1 MEILL
6 DCIPCMLRQALEASR
21 LATDRVDVQEKIM
34 EDAIRIISHYKDY
47 QNSPD
52 LCQAMH
58 QTIKRRTLMNDPYAE
73 IKRRDIDAA
82 KKILPGLINF
92 LKDKKNSL
100 YWALKISAT
109 GNIIDSA
116 VNKNADMMGC
126 MKEELEKSFSRCDL
140 EQFENRLESAKSILI
155 IGDNAGETVFD
166 RVLAERLSQYDLT
179 FAVRSE
185 PVINDATAE
194 DAYASGLA
202 DYARIISTGCGAPGA
217 VLADCGRG
225 FLKQFEGADI
235 VISKGQGNFEALSEC
250 DRPVFFLLK
259 AKCPVISQKLKV
271 CLNDYVFQFKPV

>member
-1 MEILL
+1 MEILI

-34 EDAIRIISHYKDY
+34 EDAIQIISHYKDY

-58 QTIKRRTLMNDPYAE
+58 QTIKRHTLIKDPYVK

-82 KKILPGLINF
+82 QKILPDLINF
-92 LKDKKNSL
+92 LKRKQNSL
-100 YWALKISAT
+100 YWALKIAVT

-116 VNKNADMMGC
+116 INKNADMMGC

-140 EQFENRLESAKSILI
+140 EQFESRLETAKSILI

-166 RVLAERLSQYDLT
+166 RVLVERLSKYNLA

-202 DYARIISTGCGAPGA
+202 DYAQIISTGCGAPGA
-217 VLADCGRG
+217 VLSECGRE
-225 FLKQFEGADI
+225 FLNLFESADVI
-235 VISKGQGNFEALSEC
+235 ISKGQGNFEALSEC
-250 DRPVFFLLK
+250 RRPIFFLLK
-259 AKCPVISQKLKV
+259 AKCPVISQKLDV